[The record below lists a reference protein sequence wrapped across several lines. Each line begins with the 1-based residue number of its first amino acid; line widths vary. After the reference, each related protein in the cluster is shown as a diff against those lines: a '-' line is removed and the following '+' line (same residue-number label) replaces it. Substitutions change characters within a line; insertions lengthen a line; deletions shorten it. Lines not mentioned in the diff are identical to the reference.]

1 LYSFGAS
8 HSQVTW
14 REDGAELYFNDGPD
28 MYGLKADG
36 TKLWLIASASP
47 EDPEERKTSNSGTRG
62 RSGRRIGLRTAFDLA
77 RDGSNLVYGTCV
89 YGRIYP
95 DGDGRKRIANDF
107 EYELARVARDGGS
120 VTSLTMNEH
129 FDSYPAWSPNGQR
142 IAFLSNRFNAN
153 LSHLDRVSTGARIG
167 LYTMAADGSD
177 VRPVF
182 EEGTPVAHQPPRWSP
197 DGRELAVVRYRDPGT
212 DFPLRPEGRDL
223 YVVGADGSAPRSLA
237 TDVVSGASWSPDG
250 SRLAYAQ
257 AEGSGVALYTIGR
270 DGADPRRLT
279 TVERWWRR
287 NDDEDPRSVWIDTVA
302 WSPDG
307 SRILVSA
314 NGNHPAFVVGVDIPS
329 RTEVGIVRREVGP
342 SRSPRHEFQGI
353 RAAAWSPD
361 GRQIVMVGPLRDS
374 FGPATVVAIVS
385 LDGEANPVRRLA
397 ERAEA
402 DAPLL
407 AMHARA
413 A

>member
-1 LYSFGAS
+1 
-8 HSQVTW
+8 
-14 REDGAELYFNDGPD
+14 
-28 MYGLKADG
+28 
-36 TKLWLIASASP
+36 
-47 EDPEERKTSNSGTRG
+47 
-62 RSGRRIGLRTAFDLA
+62 
-77 RDGSNLVYGTCV
+77 V